1 MRIQSIG
8 NVADKSIKTHAKR
21 ANLNVHRCIMDKTPP
36 DSYVINIR
44 AEHTDNSPVA
54 KGFVKGISNK
64 KIIKRYRDYKE
75 RYKITKTNNAHWI
88 NPRTSISMGDIETGF
103 SGKTRE
109 IYDIE
114 LTDNQ
119 ILNIVKNLKKHY
131 PNEKLVNGV
140 LINIINASHQIGYT
154 IMPYKPLSL
163 FGGKTKNNKTKNN
176 KRKNNKSRKNKK

>member
-1 MRIQSIG
+1 
-8 NVADKSIKTHAKR
+8 
-21 ANLNVHRCIMDKTPP
+21 MDKTPP

-54 KGFVKGISNK
+54 KGFVEGISNK
-64 KIIKRYRDYKE
+64 EIIKRYRDYE
-75 RYKITKTNNAHWI
+75 NRYKTNKAGWI
-88 NPRTSISMGDIETGF
+88 NKRTSISMGDIESGF
-103 SGKTRE
+103 SGKKRE

-119 ILNIVKNLKKHY
+119 ILNIVKNLKEHY
-131 PNEKLVNGV
+131 SDELISKGV
-140 LINIINASHQIGYT
+140 LINIINASHHIGYI
-154 IMPYKPLSL
+154 IMPYKTS

>member
-1 MRIQSIG
+1 
-8 NVADKSIKTHAKR
+8 
-21 ANLNVHRCIMDKTPP
+21 MDKTPP

-54 KGFVKGISNK
+54 EGFVKGISNTE
-64 KIIKRYRDYKE
+64 IIKRYRNYKE

-119 ILNIVKNLKKHY
+119 ILNIVKNLKEHY
-131 PNEKLVNGV
+131 SDELISKGV
-140 LINIINASHQIGYT
+140 LINIINAKNQIGYI
-154 IMPYKPLSL
+154 IMPYKTSI
-163 FGGKTKNNKTKNN
+163 GGKTKNN

>member
-1 MRIQSIG
+1 
-8 NVADKSIKTHAKR
+8 
-21 ANLNVHRCIMDKTPP
+21 MDKTPP

-54 KGFVKGISNK
+54 EGFVEGISNK
-64 KIIKRYRDYKE
+64 EIIRRYRDYE
-75 RYKITKTNNAHWI
+75 NRYKITKTNNARWI

-119 ILNIVKNLKKHY
+119 ILNIVKNLKKNY
-131 PNEKLVNGV
+131 KDELISKGV
-140 LINIINASHQIGYT
+140 LINIINASHQIGYI
-154 IMPYKPLSL
+154 IMPYKTS
-163 FGGKTKNNKTKNN
+163 FGGKTKNNKTENN

>member
-21 ANLNVHRCIMDKTPP
+21 ANLNVHRCIMDKTP

-54 KGFVKGISNK
+54 EDFVEGISNT
-64 KIIKRYRDYKE
+64 KIIMRYRDYE
-75 RYKITKTNNAHWI
+75 NRYKITKTNNVRWI

-119 ILNIVKNLKKHY
+119 ILNIVKNLKK
-131 PNEKLVNGV
+131 
-140 LINIINASHQIGYT
+140 T
-154 IMPYKPLSL
+154 IKI
-163 FGGKTKNNKTKNN
+163 K
-176 KRKNNKSRKNKK
+176 KSQMVY

>member
-1 MRIQSIG
+1 
-8 NVADKSIKTHAKR
+8 
-21 ANLNVHRCIMDKTPP
+21 MDKTPP

-44 AEHTDNSPVA
+44 AEHTDNSPVPED
-54 KGFVKGISNK
+54 FVEGISNT
-64 KIIKRYRDYKE
+64 KIIMRYRDYE
-75 RYKITKTNNAHWI
+75 NRYKITKTKNARWI

-119 ILNIVKNLKKHY
+119 ILNIVKNLKKNY
-131 PNEKLVNGV
+131 KDKEISNGV
-140 LINIINASHQIGYT
+140 LINIINAKNQIGY
-154 IMPYKPLSL
+154 IIIPYKPLSL